1 MKPASLLICLA
12 SLGACSPL
20 ASKDDTKSEL
30 LAAASRPLQVIL
42 IPADGGTEDGTKAD
56 FRPIFDALS
65 TTSGLQFELRVGQ
78 SYNAVVEALCSGSA
92 DIAFMGPASY
102 IQARDRNCADLLA
115 IGVEGGKSEYYAGLF
130 SRRADGLK
138 TIEDIKGK
146 TVAFGDVNSAS
157 SFIVPIA
164 MLINA
169 KVDPITDLSGIR
181 LVGNHSNA
189 IAALN
194 QGQVD
199 VAALSLV
206 SFDKAVNQGIVDP
219 ANITLIARSAA
230 LPNPP
235 IVMRRSL
242 NAAVKAKM
250 KVAFNA
256 LPTAPGVTP
265 DMIIGYGGKR
275 VDRYATEI
283 KPDSFDAMATMMAQV
298 GPELKA
304 NVLNKASKP

>member
-1 MKPASLLICLA
+1 MKPAPLLVCLVA
-12 SLGACSPL
+12 LAACSPP
-20 ASKDDTKSEL
+20 ASKDDVSKNLT
-30 LAAASRPLQVIL
+30 ATSRPLQVIL

-56 FRPIFDALS
+56 FKPIFDALS
-65 TTSGLQFELRVGQ
+65 ATSGLKFELRVGQ

-92 DIAFMGPASY
+92 DIAFVGPASY
-102 IQARDRNCADLLA
+102 IQARDRGCADLLA
-115 IGVEGGKSEYYAGLF
+115 VGVEGGKSEYYAGLF
-130 SRRADGLK
+130 GQRADGLK
-138 TIEDIKGK
+138 SIEDIKGK
-146 TVAFGDVNSAS
+146 TIAFGDVNSAS
-157 SFIVPIA
+157 SFIVPVA

-169 KVDPITDLSGIR
+169 KIDPISDLSGIR

-219 ANITLIARSAA
+219 AKITLIARSVA

-242 NAAVKAKM
+242 DVALKAQM

-265 DMIIGYGGKR
+265 NMIVGYGGKR

-283 KPDSFDAMATMMAQV
+283 KPDSFDAMATMMTQV

-304 NVLNKASKP
+304 EILNKASKP

>member
-1 MKPASLLICLA
+1 MKPAPLLVCLFA
-12 SLGACSPL
+12 LAACSPP
-20 ASKDDTKSEL
+20 ASKDDVRNNIT
-30 LAAASRPLQVIL
+30 AASRPLQVIL

-56 FRPIFDALS
+56 FKPIFDALS
-65 TTSGLQFELRVGQ
+65 ATSGLKFELRVGQ

-92 DIAFMGPASY
+92 DIAFVGPASY
-102 IQARDRNCADLLA
+102 IQARDRGCADLLA
-115 IGVEGGKSEYYAGLF
+115 VGVEGGKSEYYAGLF
-130 SRRADGLK
+130 GRRADGLEK
-138 TIEDIKGK
+138 IEDIKGK
-146 TVAFGDVNSAS
+146 TIAFGDVNSAS
-157 SFIVPIA
+157 SFIVPVA

-169 KVDPITDLSGIR
+169 KIDPIADLSGIR

-189 IAALN
+189 IAALT

-219 ANITLIARSAA
+219 AKITLIARSAA

-242 NAAVKAKM
+242 DAALKAKM
-250 KVAFNA
+250 KVAFND
-256 LPTAPGVTP
+256 LPKAPGVAP

-298 GPELKA
+298 SPELKA
-304 NVLNKASKP
+304 EILTKASKR